1 MLLLLL
7 LYNFEKEVAL
17 EDSSFLWVLCFNHV
31 RYYNIHIQNDN
42 KFDWPVVGRWS
53 AVPIT

>member
-1 MLLLLL
+1 MLLLSL